1 MNAFYKRCAIVTLG
15 CPKNQVDSEV
25 LAGELTR
32 QGAELVRNLEE
43 ADAVFINTCGFIEDA
58 KKESIDAI
66 LRIVENKK
74 RFKNQKVIVWGC
86 LSERYRDEIRKE
98 IPEVDHFFGVEPFA
112 EIVQHLL
119 DSSYQWDSSAYC
131 RRVLST
137 PSHTAYLKIADGC
150 DHRCTFCAIPQIKG
164 QYRSRPSVDI
174 LSEAQSLADRGVKE
188 LILIAQDTTAYGFD
202 LSGGNDLAGLLKQ
215 LIRIDPIKWIRIMYA
230 HPSHITDGLIQ
241 LMANEKKICRYLDMP
256 LQHISDP
263 ILKSMGRGL
272 RRRQITRLISKLRIA
287 IPDLVLRTA
296 FIVGF
301 PGETEEMFGELA
313 DFIRE
318 IKFERMGIFVYS
330 PEEGTEAYSM
340 KKSVSRSLSEKRRR
354 ILMEIQN
361 RISCSNNRSMESK
374 VIEVIVDGYDP
385 DQQLYFGRSRGDG
398 LDIDQTV
405 WIQGK
410 INVGDIAAVQIQGS
424 AAYDLMGKT
433 IFSKGEKNEE
443 KNVSVLADAFR
454 RSDFVS

>member
-1 MNAFYKRCAIVTLG
+1 MTLG

-25 LAGELTR
+25 LAGELVR

-43 ADAVFINTCGFIEDA
+43 ANVVFINTCGFIEDA

-74 RFKNQKVIVWGC
+74 RFRNQKVIVWGC
-86 LSERYRDEIRKE
+86 LSERYREEIRKE

-112 EIVQHLL
+112 EIGQQLL
-119 DSSYQWDSSAYC
+119 GSSYQWESGAYC
-131 RRVLST
+131 HRVLST

-164 QYRSRPSVDI
+164 RYRSRPAEEI
-174 LSEAQSLADRGVKE
+174 LLEAQSLADRGVKE
-188 LILIAQDTTAYGFD
+188 LILVAQDTTAYGSD
-202 LSGGNDLAGLLKQ
+202 LAGTDLAGLLKQ
-215 LIRIDPIKWIRIMYA
+215 LVRSDPIQWIRIMYA
-230 HPSHITDGLIQ
+230 HPLHITDDLIQ
-241 LMANEKKICRYLDMP
+241 LMADEEKICRYLDVP

-263 ILKSMGRGL
+263 ILRSMGRRQPRKQIEGL
-272 RRRQITRLISKLRIA
+272 IKKLRMA
-287 IPDLVLRTA
+287 IPGLVLRTA

-313 DFIRE
+313 DFVRE
-318 IKFERMGIFVYS
+318 IKFERMGVFVYS

-340 KKSVSRSLSEKRRR
+340 KQAVSRSLSEKRRK

-361 RISCSNNRSMESK
+361 RISCSNNRSIESQ

-385 DQQLYFGRSRGDG
+385 DQQLYFGRSRGDS

-410 INVGDIAAVQIQGS
+410 VNVGDIAAVQIQGS
-424 AAYDLMGKT
+424 AAYDLMGT
-433 IFSKGEKNEE
+433 AIFDKGKLEQLIIGEKNEK
-443 KNVSVLADAFR
+443 KNVSVLVGAFR